1 MKTTTKAV
9 AITAALGAIAV
20 PSTANAATIAGSG
33 SSANT
38 PYIEALFKEYKKV
51 DKKNTFTFLSNNGNA
66 GAKDVQEGRS
76 AFAIQTRAPLPSDSG
91 LSYSKLFLD
100 ALTISVNP
108 ENKLTNLPIKSVKD
122 IYQAKTTEWSAYPE
136 SGLTS
141 PISAFGRVSTAGL
154 FTFFTAAVLEGG
166 ATATSV
172 TPVDKDGEVA
182 VAVSKN
188 PAAIGY
194 IGLAN
199 SKPAAG
205 VKRLNIN
212 GIAPVP
218 ATIKS
223 LKYPLSRY
231 SWIVLPANNPN
242 KAAVKFADWIRSS
255 YEAGVVLKKL
265 GAVPAFNATKK
276 PKAKKKK

>member
-1 MKTTTKAV
+1 MNTKTKGLAAALTLAAV
-9 AITAALGAIAV
+9 AAPTTAE
-20 PSTANAATIAGSG
+20 AATIAGSG

-38 PYIEALFKEYKKV
+38 PYIEALFKAYKKV
-51 DKKNTFTFLSNNGNA
+51 DKKNTFTYLSNNGNA
-66 GAKDVQEGRS
+66 GVKDVQEGRS

-91 LSYSKLFLD
+91 TSYNKLFLD
-100 ALTISVNP
+100 ALTVSVHP
-108 ENKLTNLPIKSVKD
+108 SNKLTNLPVKSVKD
-122 IYQAKTTEWSAYPE
+122 IYTAKVNEWSAYPE

-141 PISAFGRVSTAGL
+141 PIAAFGRVSTAGL
-154 FTFFTAAVLEGG
+154 FTFFTAAVLEGA

-188 PAAIGY
+188 PSGIGY

-199 SKPAAG
+199 SKPANG
-205 VKRLNIN
+205 VKRLSLN
-212 GIAPVP
+212 GIPP
-218 ATIKS
+218 TPSTIKS

-255 YEAGVVLKKL
+255 YEAGQVLTKL
-265 GAVPAFNATKK
+265 GAVPAFNATK
-276 PKAKKKK
+276 PSKKKK

>member
-1 MKTTTKAV
+1 MKNTTKVV
-9 AITAALGAIAV
+9 AITAAIGAVAL
-20 PSTANAATIAGSG
+20 PSSANADTIAGSG

-38 PYIEALFKEYKKV
+38 PYIEALFKAYKKV
-51 DKKNTFTFLSNNGNA
+51 DKKNTFTYLSNNGNA

-100 ALTISVNP
+100 ALTISVHP
-108 ENKLTNLPIKSVKD
+108 SNKLTNLPVKSVKD
-122 IYQAKTTEWSAYPE
+122 IYTAKTNEWSAYPD
-136 SGLTS
+136 SGISS
-141 PISAFGRVSTAGL
+141 PIAAFGRPSTAGL
-154 FTFFTAAVLEGG
+154 FTFFTAAVLEGA

-172 TPVDKDGEVA
+172 TTVDKDGEVA

-188 PAAIGY
+188 PAGIGY

-199 SKPAAG
+199 SKPANG
-205 VKRLNIN
+205 VKRLSLN
-212 GIAPVP
+212 GVAPTP

-242 KAAVKFADWIRSS
+242 KAAVKFADWIRTS
-255 YEAGVVLKKL
+255 YEAGKVLDKL
-265 GAVPAFNATKK
+265 GAVPAFNAKK
-276 PKAKKKK
+276 PSKKKSKK